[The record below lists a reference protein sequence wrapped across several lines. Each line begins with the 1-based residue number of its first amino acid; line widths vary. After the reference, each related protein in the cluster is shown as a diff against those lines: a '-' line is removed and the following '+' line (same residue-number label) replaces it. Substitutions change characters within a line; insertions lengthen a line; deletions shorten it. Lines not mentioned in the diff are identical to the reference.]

1 MKSAHRLRLYYEER
15 KDVSFTFL
23 EDDSERIS
31 FCQLYENAAILASW
45 LIKKDLTG
53 SNAAIIS
60 RNSKF
65 AYESFVSIS
74 SKINSHAVGV
84 RYNLGHFAAI
94 LVFLYY
100 A

>member
-1 MKSAHRLRLYYEER
+1 MRLYYEER

-23 EDDSERIS
+23 EDDSEKIS

-45 LIKKDLTG
+45 LIQKDLTG

-65 AYESFVSIS
+65 AYESFVSI
-74 SKINSHAVGV
+74 
-84 RYNLGHFAAI
+84 I
-94 LVFLYY
+94 LEIFKSTLRLSDGI
-100 A
+100 